1 MLTMSIPVLTGGG
14 QDYSDCQ
21 ILAGGIVAT
30 VLIHVV
36 LCIVSYYPRRGILN
50 FHRYRKENWRLITQ
64 RISGIVILILLVWL
78 LGLLLDWKWTY
89 ARPGSW
95 GGNFWLDILGPNGL
109 RFWLGV
115 IVVLAIFLSG
125 YLFFKT

>member
-1 MLTMSIPVLTGGG
+1 MNWLNKIWTTLQQIFTDGP
-14 QDYSDCQ
+14 DYIKSN
-21 ILAGGIVAT
+21 
-30 VLIHVV
+30 
-36 LCIVSYYPRRGILN
+36 P
-50 FHRYRKENWRLITQ
+50 K
-64 RISGIVILILLVWL
+64 SGYLIVILILLVWL

-89 ARPGSW
+89 ARPGSL

>member
-1 MLTMSIPVLTGGG
+1 MDRLNKIWTTLQQIFTGGP
-14 QDYSDCQ
+14 DYIKSN
-21 ILAGGIVAT
+21 
-30 VLIHVV
+30 
-36 LCIVSYYPRRGILN
+36 P
-50 FHRYRKENWRLITQ
+50 K
-64 RISGIVILILLVWL
+64 SGYLIVILILLVWL

>member
-1 MLTMSIPVLTGGG
+1 MDRLNKIWTTLQQIFTDGP
-14 QDYSDCQ
+14 DYIKSN
-21 ILAGGIVAT
+21 
-30 VLIHVV
+30 
-36 LCIVSYYPRRGILN
+36 P
-50 FHRYRKENWRLITQ
+50 K
-64 RISGIVILILLVWL
+64 SGYLIVILILLVWL

-95 GGNFWLDILGPNGL
+95 GGNFWLDILGSNGL